1 MANRSKRRAP
11 KTFHKVKAGSDGS
24 THVVGFGNLRVLII
38 CDDEM
43 WFAQSQDINYA
54 AQGASLA
61 EVKRNF
67 ERGLTATVHEHLRA
81 YGHIR
86 NLLSRPPSSGVW
98 QDLIR
103 MSPPAFRYS
112 QVTTHRLPEQIQD
125 VIRFES
131 IEFIQPEIAA

>member
-1 MANRSKRRAP
+1 
-11 KTFHKVKAGSDGS
+11 
-24 THVVGFGNLRVLII
+24 
-38 CDDEM
+38 M

-67 ERGLTATVHEHLRA
+67 ERGLTATVHEHLRV

-103 MSPPAFRYS
+103 MSPPAFRFS

-125 VIRFES
+125 VIRFEG